1 MAKTA
6 LTIIIG
12 MFFLVVAFEA
22 VSFWGQKR
30 AAEADYV
37 KMKAQLDAESV
48 ASESLRGDIGYYA
61 DPANLE
67 KELRARF
74 NYRSPGEHMIVIVP
88 GASGGA
94 SSTR

>member
-1 MAKTA
+1 MTKTV
-6 LTIIIG
+6 LTFVIG
-12 MFFLVVAFEA
+12 TFFLIVAFEA
-22 VSFWGQKR
+22 VSFWSQRR

-37 KMKAQLDAESV
+37 KMKTQLDAEM
-48 ASESLRGDIGYYA
+48 ATAKSLQADIGYYA

-67 KELRARF
+67 KELRAHF

-88 GASGGA
+88 SSGGA